1 MFYIIEK
8 QDQLDQLHIGE
19 DVFIHIIP
27 TNENYHPALQN
38 ISLIYV
44 RWIKGHKGYILCV
57 NHSESLSLSITDI
70 LNKLSKADK
79 LYTLDKKAAL
89 HHFPTLSPQLIDVQL
104 ITSYYKHPDY
114 PQDINIDQYES
125 KVESDFKRKYYGESP
140 STLIPIAKHYE
151 KYENVY
157 DHIEQTIN
165 KIDEKLVKHNSEPYG
180 FLNHYI
186 IPLFYNIEKQGIKL
200 SKEPFIEYFKDI
212 PYPKFSI
219 SKGKIYTQ
227 YNLNTLTS
235 RPSNAFNGINFAALN
250 KTNGERAAFIPE
262 NDKLV
267 EIDFK
272 AYHPTIIAK
281 LAGYEFT
288 GNIYDQLANEFPGST
303 PETIKELV
311 FQQLYGGVRK
321 DFQDKPFFKQVN
333 DYTKQLWAG
342 DKVPIGAQFGKWFEK
357 EMIENPTPQK
367 LLNYIVQNTETVF
380 NVVQFSAVVNLL
392 KDKKTKII
400 LYTYD
405 SILLDYDSSENL
417 LDSITALLKFNYS
430 TKMGGNYAE
439 IK

>member
-19 DVFIHIIP
+19 DAFIHIIP
-27 TNENYHPALQN
+27 TNENYHPALQQ

-44 RWIKGHKGYILCV
+44 RWLKGHKGYILCV
-57 NHSESLSLSITDI
+57 NHSESFQLEINAI
-70 LNKLSKADK
+70 INKLSKVNN
-79 LYTLDKKAAL
+79 LYTLDKKAVL
-89 HHFPTLSPQLIDVQL
+89 HHFSTLDSQLIDVQL
-104 ITSYYKHPDY
+104 ISSYHTL
-114 PQDINIDQYES
+114 QDINIEQYES
-125 KVESDFKRKYYGESP
+125 KVEIDFKRKYYTAEP

-151 KYENVY
+151 KWENVY

-165 KIDEKLVKHNSEPYG
+165 KISENLNEYA
-180 FLNHYI
+180 FLNHYVA
-186 IPLFYNIEKQGIKL
+186 PLFYNIEKQGIKL
-200 SKEPFIEYFKDI
+200 SKEPFIKYFNTL
-212 PYPKFSI
+212 PNPKFSV

-227 YNLNTLTS
+227 YNLNTLTG

-250 KTNGERAAFIPE
+250 KTNGERSAFIPE
-262 NDKLV
+262 NDTLV

-272 AYHPTIIAK
+272 AYHPSIIAR
-281 LAGYEFT
+281 LAGYKFD
-288 GNIYDQLANEFPGST
+288 GNIYEQLATQFSGST
-303 PETIKELV
+303 SETIKELV

-321 DFQDKPFFKQVN
+321 EFQDKPFFSDVN
-333 DYTKQLWAG
+333 RYTNKLWNEEL
-342 DKVPIGAQFGKWFEK
+342 IGIGTQFGKQFTK
-357 EMIENPTPQK
+357 SMIENPTPQK

-380 NVVQFSAVVNLL
+380 NVVQFTKVMNLL

-417 LDSITALLKFNYS
+417 LDSITSLLKFNHS
-430 TKMGGNYAE
+430 MKSGQNYAE

>member
-1 MFYIIEK
+1 MFYIIER
-8 QDQLDQLHIGE
+8 QDQLNELHIGE
-19 DVFIHIIP
+19 DTFIHVIP
-27 TNENYHPALQN
+27 TNENFHPALQN

-57 NHSESLSLSITDI
+57 DHSESLPLKTTDI
-70 LNKLSKADK
+70 LDKLSKVNNI
-79 LYTLDKKAAL
+79 YTLDKKAVL
-89 HHFPTLSPQLIDVQL
+89 HHFPTLSPQLIDAQL
-104 ITSYYKHPDY
+104 ISSYYSI
-114 PQDINIDQYES
+114 QDINIDQYES
-125 KVESDFKRKYYGESP
+125 KVETDFKRKYYTAEP

-151 KYENVY
+151 KYENVF

-165 KIDEKLVKHNSEPYG
+165 KISENLDEYA
-180 FLNHYI
+180 FLNHYVA
-186 IPLFYNIEKQGIKL
+186 PLFYNIEKQGIKL
-200 SKEPFIEYFKDI
+200 DKEPFIKYFSTL
-212 PYPKFSI
+212 PNPKFSVL
-219 SKGKIYTQ
+219 KGKIYTQ
-227 YNLNTLTS
+227 YNLNTLTG
-235 RPSNAFNGINFAALN
+235 RPSNAFNGVNFAALN

-262 NDKLV
+262 NDTLV

-288 GNIYDQLANEFPGST
+288 GNIYEQLSLQFPGST

-321 DFQDKPFFKQVN
+321 DFQDKPFFSDVN
-333 DYTKQLWAG
+333 NYTNQLWSNEEA
-342 DKVPIGAQFGKWFEK
+342 IGSQFGKRFTK
-357 EMIENPTPQK
+357 QMIENPTPQK

-417 LDSITALLKFNYS
+417 LDSITSLLKFNYS
-430 TKMGGNYAE
+430 TKSGGNYAE
-439 IK
+439 VK

>member
-19 DVFIHIIP
+19 DTFIHIIP

-57 NHSESLSLSITDI
+57 DHSESLSLSITDI
-70 LNKLSKADK
+70 LAKLSKVDN
-79 LYTLDKKAAL
+79 LYTLDKKAVL

-104 ITSYYKHPDY
+104 INSYQHF
-114 PQDINIDQYES
+114 QEINIEQYES
-125 KVESDFKRKYYGESP
+125 KVETDFKRKYYTAEP

-151 KYENVY
+151 KYENIY

-165 KIDEKLVKHNSEPYG
+165 KISEDLEPYA

-186 IPLFYNIEKQGIKL
+186 APLFYNIEKQGIKL
-200 SKEPFIEYFKDI
+200 SKEPFIEHFKTL
-212 PYPKFSI
+212 PNPKFSV

-227 YNLNTLTS
+227 YNLNTLTG
-235 RPSNAFNGINFAALN
+235 RPSNAFNGVNFAALN

-262 NDKLV
+262 NDFLV

-288 GNIYDQLANEFPGST
+288 GNIYDQLANEFSGST

-321 DFQDKPFFKQVN
+321 EFQDKPFFSQVN
-333 DYTKQLWAG
+333 DYTNRLWINNSTVG
-342 DKVPIGAQFGKWFEK
+342 TQFGKRFTK

-380 NVVQFSAVVNLL
+380 NVVQFSAVINFL

-417 LDSITALLKFNYS
+417 LNSITSLLKFNYS
-430 TKMGGNYAE
+430 TKTGHNYAE